1 MKESY
6 DQIRPTV
13 FEVLKTISNL
23 LQESK
28 IDKLGKT
35 IDEDLIITFQKDEK
49 LEEESKGEPKEE
61 IKEEIKEEQKEKK
74 DFLKQ
79 PDIFDKEIRI
89 FTADYIS
96 DKKIKLLDSNF
107 EKVCMSSKINYKIIL
122 ILEKL

>member
-35 IDEDLIITFQKDEK
+35 IDEDLTIIIKKDENF
-49 LEEESKGEPKEE
+49 EEELIDEHKQDP
-61 IKEEIKEEQKEKK
+61 KEEIKEEQKERK
-74 DFLKQ
+74 DFLKP
-79 PDIFDKEIRI
+79 PDIFNKKIRI
-89 FTADYIS
+89 ITADYLPY
-96 DKKIKLLDSNF
+96 KKIKELNSNF
-107 EKVCMSSKINYKIIL
+107 EKVCMSSK
-122 ILEKL
+122 KL